1 MIAKEAINIIL
12 ILFCFSLISCKV
24 SDDGDNIS
32 HTTSWIGRKVEFPQE
47 LLLLNGTKFLPYK
60 KLKNQLLKGETVVS
74 IVDASCTS
82 CILDH
87 LNRTDSLFQHL
98 RDEEDNVIFILN
110 VKRNDSASFM
120 VSIRPFI
127 KAKGYILWDS
137 NYYFER
143 SNDVITSSIINRTF
157 LLNTYGEIILIGNPL
172 YQPDL
177 MDVYRK
183 ALKDMK

>member
-1 MIAKEAINIIL
+1 MAQSFCHIKTQESAIEGKR
-12 ILFCFSLISCKV
+12 LF
-24 SDDGDNIS
+24 
-32 HTTSWIGRKVEFPQE
+32 
-47 LLLLNGTKFLPYK
+47 
-60 KLKNQLLKGETVVS
+60 QLLMP
-74 IVDASCTS
+74 ICTS